1 MINILLVED
10 NPGDALLIQEYLTE
24 TNEFACEIT
33 HVDTLGKAINT
44 LEQNTYEIVL
54 LDLFLPDSQ
63 GLVTCMTLLD
73 KFSDL
78 LIIVLTGLDDNDVG
92 KWASKMGAQDF
103 LFKNDL
109 NTDILTRSITYALER
124 HQQSRKIKSIAY
136 DLSVMKRRLEEGQE
150 LAHLG
155 TWEYE
160 QGKDI
165 MYWSDEVYALFG
177 FEKGKIIPTL
187 DQFLSRF
194 SKESAIQLKDHLAQ
208 SIQEGF
214 ELSMDLPIVAGPSHW
229 VNLKMKPKTIKGHT
243 HLVLGIIQDIT
254 VHKDKS

>member
-10 NPGDALLIQEYLTE
+10 NPGDALLIQEYLTD
-24 TNEFACEIT
+24 TNEFTCEIS
-33 HVDTLGKAINT
+33 HVDSLGKAINT
-44 LEQNTYEIVL
+44 LESNTYEIVL

-78 LIIVLTGLDDNDVG
+78 PIIVLTGLDDDDVG

-109 NTDILTRSITYALER
+109 NTDLLTRSITYALER
-124 HQQSRKIKSIAY
+124 HQQNRKIKSIAY

-150 LAHLG
+150 LARLG

-160 QGKDI
+160 QGKEI
-165 MYWSDEVYALFG
+165 MYWSDEVYVLFG
-177 FEKGKIIPTL
+177 YKKGKIIPTI

-194 SKESAIQLKDHLAQ
+194 STESAAQLKDHIAQ
-208 SIQEGF
+208 SMQEGF
-214 ELSMDLPIVAGPSHW
+214 ELSMDLPTVSGPTAW
-229 VNLKMKPKTIKGHT
+229 VNLKMKPKTIKNET
-243 HLVLGIIQDIT
+243 HLVLGIVQDIT
-254 VHKDKS
+254 AHKTKS